1 MFKLNL
7 SKIKLLVAFA
17 IGYVAGAAAGRQRYQ
32 SIKAGAQK
40 VAENP
45 TVQAA
50 AKKAGDTLADKA
62 PVVLFLI
69 ASATTGA
76 LSARVSPAFLAAACT
91 VGFSATFWAPALMLW

>member
-1 MFKLNL
+1 MLKLNL
-7 SKIKLLVAFA
+7 SKIKLLIAFA

-32 SIKAGAQK
+32 TIKASAQK

-62 PVVLFLI
+62 PVVAEAI
-69 ASATTGA
+69 KNKTT
-76 LSARVSPAFLAAACT
+76 AAAGAVADK
-91 VGFSATFWAPALMLW
+91 VGSSDEREQDGAPARANGSVPLS